1 MEIEKTNEMNRLFD
15 FYADLLTDKQRTYLD
30 LYYAEDYSLG
40 EIAENYHVSRQAV
53 YDNIRRTEKILL
65 NYEEHL
71 HMIYQYEKRT
81 AVGQKLLDYS
91 LSHYPDDEQLQSM
104 IQELLVIDDENPNE
118 EVS

>member
-30 LYYAEDYSLG
+30 LYYAEDY
-40 EIAENYHVSRQAV
+40 HVSRQAV

-81 AVGQKLLDYS
+81 TVGQKLLDYS